1 VKAGLRLKRIYEPAD
16 PADGCRILVER
27 LWPRGLTKE
36 RAQVD
41 LWAKEAAPSH
51 ELRRWFGHD
60 PAKWDEFRSRYLAE
74 LTSRRPAL
82 DELLQ
87 RARSGTVTLVF
98 ASRETERNS
107 AAILKEVLERL
118 LA

>member
-1 VKAGLRLKRIYEPAD
+1 MKPDLRLKRVYD
-16 PADGCRILVER
+16 PAAPEDGCRILVER

-60 PAKWDEFRSRYLAE
+60 PTKWADFKARYRAELAAHPEVLAE
-74 LTSRRPAL
+74 L
-82 DELLQ
+82 
-87 RARSGTVTLVF
+87 RARLHAGPVTLVYA
-98 ASRETERNS
+98 ASDPEHNS
-107 AAILKEVLERL
+107 ALILFDL
-118 LA
+118 LLRQAD